1 MKRGNPIRFTPNFQ
15 NRLWYTTSQ
24 RALNAK
30 FFSTKNE
37 THSFVPLW
45 ETLQII
51 LMNYLTYYKTFGKL
65 CHTYLYHQYWQPTL
79 KSRIVFIL
87 VIYYPAAYHLVVA
100 FNNPWLIN
108 QFRIVLY
115 LPKNT
120 INATKWRW
128 RYHRALSLFLS
139 SSWSMPWYWDF
150 LSINFNINQLAIV
163 LFKLDKNMLKRS

>member
-1 MKRGNPIRFTPNFQ
+1 MIHDEPTSSECKVFLHKEWNPQFRPSLRDVADNSKELPN
-15 NRLWYTTSQ
+15 L
-24 RALNAK
+24 
-30 FFSTKNE
+30 
-37 THSFVPLW
+37 
-45 ETLQII
+45 LQ
-51 LMNYLTYYKTFGKL
+51 TFGKL

-79 KSRIVFIL
+79 KIRIVFIL